1 MSYGTQTITATYT
14 RVDIRKV
21 FEAVE
26 AELRMAVTRTEIK
39 SASWAT
45 EMAHDL
51 RHFAENGALH
61 RAHLILSDALGREIR
76 ALVFSP
82 TDAALGWVDE
92 RPKANRWPSLPS
104 GTMQVVVEYT
114 ATFKALPE
122 SKKMA
127 IKSGCLLTWGPSGI
141 DISHAGLRAT
151 RSQQHAS
158 NGYGVDSTDYAP

>member
-39 SASWAT
+39 TASWAV

-51 RHFAENGALH
+51 RHFAEHGALH
-61 RAHLILSDALGREIR
+61 RAHLILSDDLGREIR

-114 ATFKALPE
+114 AAFKALPE
-122 SKKMA
+122 SA
-127 IKSGCLLTWGPSGI
+127 PALLVTVSTGCPAGGVPGRAQRSGS
-141 DISHAGLRAT
+141 SAAR
-151 RSQQHAS
+151 RSR
-158 NGYGVDSTDYAP
+158 